1 MKKSR
6 WAIVLGA
13 SLFIAALVG
22 FFIYKNVQE
31 KSKYIEV
38 KFVDGYDNKVLSTQ
52 ELEVGS
58 NAKVPEVPKHDGCN
72 FTGWYTKDKEK
83 VENFEN
89 IKKNL
94 TVYANCDSMT
104 FKVKFY
110 DTIGKKVVDTQKVM
124 YGGSAEAP
132 EAPDHYGYN
141 FVRWKGKYTNVKS
154 NVTVDAIYAAQKA
167 KFTVKYYTLDDNNNA
182 TLYTTRTYNSYVNRK
197 VKANIISIG
206 GYKYDSSYKANKST
220 GRVDIDNSLV
230 LKLYYSSRTYKI
242 TINGESNYYGY
253 KDSVKLPNLPERTVT
268 LTYNEN
274 ENVTNKLTSNS
285 VDLVLAGY
293 CKNKKTCEKKN
304 LIAPDTNVSVVD
316 DAEYFPVWNM
326 SMDLLLPSAEGY
338 VEDSETYTFVSWLDE
353 ENVEHQSGK
362 SFSFDEDTTLTAI
375 YGNSSYDSTSTV
387 KYVVNT
393 YYDGS
398 LHSSIEKTGLVG
410 KQVYGNKFVEKI
422 EGYNISYYT
431 DSIFLSSNVSENV
444 IELYYTNDE
453 MLISSKVIDEVID
466 EETNELLQETDVAE
480 NTELEEISEIQLE
493 EKDNEE
499 ELITEEIS
507 DVEVINDVG
516 ETLDVETEE
525 VPASQE
531 INNDE
536 AELEEIVDEENTI
549 IDVETDETIEDQ
561 EVTDETNTEEFEE
574 KVIDETIEVEE
585 KLEEQEVIDE
595 TNTEIVEEKDV
606 EETVETDEIIEEHEV
621 IDETKT
627 EKSEE
632 KVIEELIESDET
644 IKEKEVI
651 DEPKDSSKESISIE
665 LDNKDTSKDN
675 KSDEKVEIKKIES
688 VKETDTV
695 KEQVLEIET
704 LNEKEED

>member
-31 KSKYIEV
+31 KSKYVEV

-52 ELEVGS
+52 ELEVGQD
-58 NAKVPEVPKHDGCN
+58 AKVPEVPKHDGCN
-72 FTGWYTKDKEK
+72 FTGWYTKDKDK
-83 VENFEN
+83 VEDFKN
-89 IKKNL
+89 IQKNL

-124 YGGSAEAP
+124 YGKSAEAP

-154 NVTVDAIYAAQKA
+154 NVTIDAIYAAQKA

-182 TLYTTRTYNSYVNRK
+182 TLYTTKTYNSYVNRK
-197 VKANIISIG
+197 VKANVISIG

-242 TINGESNYYGY
+242 TINGESDYYGY
-253 KDSVKLPNLPERTVT
+253 KDSVTLPNLPERTVT

-293 CKNKKTCEKKN
+293 CKNKKTCEKKDM
-304 LIAPDTNVSVVD
+304 IAPLTNVSVVN

-326 SMDLLLPSAEGY
+326 SMNLLLPVGEGY
-338 VEDSETYTFVSWLDE
+338 VEESETYTFVSWLDE
-353 ENVEHQSGK
+353 ENIEHQSGK
-362 SFSFDEDTTLTAI
+362 SFLFDEDTTLTAV

-398 LHSSIEKTGLVG
+398 LHSSIETTGLVG
-410 KQVYGNKFVEKI
+410 KQIFGNKFAVEI
-422 EGYNISYYT
+422 EGYNVSYYT
-431 DSIFLSSNVSENV
+431 DSIFLSSNISENV
-444 IELYYTNDE
+444 IEVYYTNDE
-453 MLISSKVIDEVID
+453 LLISGRIVNEEV
-466 EETNELLQETDVAE
+466 NE
-480 NTELEEISEIQLE
+480 QLE
-493 EKDNEE
+493 EVDSSENNELEKVDEIKENNSDELIIEETANNEIIEKIEENIELVENIELQEIDNEE
-499 ELITEEIS
+499 PVSEEI
-507 DVEVINDVG
+507 VEEKEII
-516 ETLDVETEE
+516 EETEE
-525 VPASQE
+525 KV
-531 INNDE
+531 
-536 AELEEIVDEENTI
+536 LVEEIVENDNDVEIEDSVEIKVDEEHVLKEITEN
-549 IDVETDETIEDQ
+549 Q
-561 EVTDETNTEEFEE
+561 EVTDEIKTEESKEITE
-574 KVIDETIEVEE
+574 NQMIDEIKTEESKETTENQMIDEIKNEELKENIVDNEVETNLKDKE
-585 KLEEQEVIDE
+585 NVSIEIDDKE
-595 TNTEIVEEKDV
+595 NDTSDKKHEEIVEEKV
-606 EETVETDEIIEEHEV
+606 ES
-621 IDETKT
+621 KA
-627 EKSEE
+627 SEN
-632 KVIEELIESDET
+632 L
-644 IKEKEVI
+644 KEKEVDDI
-651 DEPKDSSKESISIE
+651 KEHVLDS
-665 LDNKDTSKDN
+665 
-675 KSDEKVEIKKIES
+675 KI
-688 VKETDTV
+688 
-695 KEQVLEIET
+695 I
-704 LNEKEED
+704 EKEEN